1 MKYSVRKTIF
11 LIMAFVFFLP
21 VTACAN
27 MVWPS
32 LYIAEGMRSWFVILA
47 GLILEI
53 VFVKLFL
60 KQTILKSAYIAFVM
74 NLISTIVGIFLIPF
88 GGFVGE
94 FMLAPFGGGTFALSH
109 WIAAYILAVVTN
121 TLVEGLVVNT
131 FFRFSFKNMFLW
143 LLSANTLSVIICILF
158 HGLFMEN
165 IVL

>member
-1 MKYSVRKTIF
+1 MKNPKYQVPIV
-11 LIMAFVFFLP
+11 LMAVILLFP
-21 VTACAN
+21 ITACAN

-53 VFVKLFL
+53 VFVNLFL
-60 KQTILKSAYIAFVM
+60 KQTILKSSFIALVM

-94 FMLAPFGGGTFALSH
+94 FLLAPFGGGTFALSH
-109 WIAAYILAVVTN
+109 WIAAYFLAVITN
-121 TLVEGLVVNT
+121 TLIEGLVVNT

-143 LLSANTLSVIICILF
+143 LFSANTLSVIICILF